1 MSILYIG
8 QAPPFI
14 DGIEAV
20 IMSPQ
25 LLEFRSTPLF
35 YAPSVK
41 VGKADYDVLCE
52 QSSKEQLQTLDK
64 WGARHR
70 NYPLVP
76 TFRLE

>member
-35 YAPSVK
+35 YSPSVK

-52 QSSKEQLQTLDK
+52 QSSKE
-64 WGARHR
+64 
-70 NYPLVP
+70 
-76 TFRLE
+76 